1 MDCSRPDKAAI
12 YPNDNIV
19 ALPPFEIQGIKQNH
33 T

>member
-19 ALPPFEIQGIKQNH
+19 ALIGSTTTRI
-33 T
+33 